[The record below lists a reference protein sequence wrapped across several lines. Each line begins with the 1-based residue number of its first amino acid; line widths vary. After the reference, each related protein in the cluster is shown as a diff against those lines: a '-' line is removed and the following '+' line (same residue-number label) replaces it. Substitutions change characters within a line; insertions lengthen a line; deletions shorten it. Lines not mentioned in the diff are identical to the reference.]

1 MGLTPIGG
9 QDFLNND
16 FLGRHMCMGYVRRLF
31 SKNIWKKRPCCPYVS
46 SRLMVADAGSTRRNI
61 SA

>member
-16 FLGRHMCMGYVRRLF
+16 FLGRHLCMGYVRRLF
-31 SKNIWKKRPCCPYVS
+31 SKNIWKKRPCCPYVP
-46 SRLMVADAGSTRRNI
+46 SRLMVTDAGSTR
-61 SA
+61 